1 MTSVLSHIANLTRDA
16 FFINIANVDGSNY
29 FNIDGTAA
37 SLPVSLTNTNNPG
50 SVLLR
55 DMGRSVRTPA
65 QSPLAPNAVNQLIL
79 RKVVVVSSA
88 PNSAASGTSLNPS
101 EGDSVLSPPF
111 YINLLQGVWARV

>member
-1 MTSVLSHIANLTRDA
+1 MTSVLTHIANLTRDA

-37 SLPVSLTNTNNPG
+37 TLPASITSIHNAG

-55 DMGRSVRTPA
+55 DMGRTVRTPA
-65 QSPLAPNAVNQLIL
+65 QSPLAPSASNQLIL

-88 PNSAASGTSLNPS
+88 PNSAASGTSTNPG
-101 EGDSVLSPPF
+101 EGDAVSSVPF